1 MLSLADH
8 LLTLLP
14 TESIPLSLKSYI
26 RGETPISTWPAVIS
40 MTVTYL
46 SVVFGTRKIME
57 HRAPAKFTT
66 LFRAHNLLLCVSSF
80 ILMTLLGEEVVSNWR
95 KVGTYGIICAQEA
108 YTPRLE
114 FYLLMNYYFKYYE
127 FLDTVFLAL
136 KKKPLMFL
144 HVYHHAATA
153 VLAFVQLNARPTVCW
168 VAALLNLG
176 VHVIMY
182 YYYFATAG
190 GARFWWKRH
199 LTTLQIIQF
208 IIILVA
214 AVFASYNYAAHN
226 WWPVLPH
233 VGNCSGTP
241 TAGIVGAGII
251 MSYLL
256 LFVDFFRQ
264 TYIKNVQ
271 AKRTLGIHNTASN
284 HKRTKSSGTPSAS
297 LLFRVDSTT

>member
-108 YTPRLE
+108 YTPVS
-114 FYLLMNYYFKYYE
+114 M
-127 FLDTVFLAL
+127 
-136 KKKPLMFL
+136 
-144 HVYHHAATA
+144 
-153 VLAFVQLNARPTVCW
+153 
-168 VAALLNLG
+168 
-176 VHVIMY
+176 
-182 YYYFATAG
+182 
-190 GARFWWKRH
+190 
-199 LTTLQIIQF
+199 
-208 IIILVA
+208 
-214 AVFASYNYAAHN
+214 
-226 WWPVLPH
+226 
-233 VGNCSGTP
+233 
-241 TAGIVGAGII
+241 
-251 MSYLL
+251 
-256 LFVDFFRQ
+256 
-264 TYIKNVQ
+264 
-271 AKRTLGIHNTASN
+271 
-284 HKRTKSSGTPSAS
+284 
-297 LLFRVDSTT
+297 